1 MRAVYKVGIAA
12 IASAVLVGSS
22 AMGASA
28 GSAETFVSAAELASK
43 VQSASRGI
51 AYEIPGITGR
61 QVLMIRRDETGDA
74 EVHTELDDTIIIES
88 GTAKFRVGGTITGNH
103 QIAPT
108 EWRGGT
114 MTGWREY
121 TVAAGDL
128 LLIPAG
134 VPHQAVVTS
143 GAFSY
148 LAVKTP
154 GRAARAASSMG
165 TWSNPTAMRFR

>member
-1 MRAVYKVGIAA
+1 MRAVCKVGTVA
-12 IASAVLVGSS
+12 IASAVLVGSG
-22 AMGASA
+22 AMGATA
-28 GSAETFVSAAELASK
+28 GGGETVVSAAELASR
-43 VQSASRGI
+43 VQSAARGI
-51 AYEIPGITGR
+51 AYEIPGVTGR

-74 EVHTELDDTIIIES
+74 EVHTELDDTIIVES
-88 GTAKFRVGGTITGNH
+88 GTAKFRVGGTIMGNH
-103 QIAPT
+103 RISPT

-134 VPHQAVVTS
+134 VPHQAIVTS

-148 LAVKTP
+148 LAIKTP
-154 GRAARAASSMG
+154 RDATHVRLRS
-165 TWSNPTAMRFR
+165 